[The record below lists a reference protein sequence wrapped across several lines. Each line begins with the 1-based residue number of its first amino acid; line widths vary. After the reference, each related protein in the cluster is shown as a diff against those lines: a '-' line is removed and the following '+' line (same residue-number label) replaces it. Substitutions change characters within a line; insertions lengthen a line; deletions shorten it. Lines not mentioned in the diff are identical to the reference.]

1 MEAEYLTPY
10 QIYHRWAGA
19 ISLKTMANWRSLGVG
34 PPYVKV
40 RGRVLYPR
48 AGLLQWESANG
59 SVQQSFEKAC

>member
-48 AGLLQWESANG
+48 ARLLEWEATNG
-59 SVQQSFEKAC
+59 SHPSSYKRAS